1 MDFIIFYSAKFKYC
15 YNFDYLLNTKNGME
29 ILFNI
34 DKSLLYFL
42 NTTLA
47 NGLFDRLMPFIT
59 EQKHWNLVYLLLLI
73 ILVWKGG
80 LKGRAA
86 ALALIIGVGM
96 SDYLNSDIL
105 KEFFSRLRPCHT
117 LDNIR
122 VLIDCGPGKS
132 FPSSHAVNNFTMAMI
147 GAGFYREYRWIL
159 FTTAG
164 LVAFSRV
171 YVGVH
176 YPFDVLGGT
185 LVGLTLG
192 YIIYKAA
199 FQGYEKLDTYLKKKQ
214 SRKFPK
220 RLIKKQKD

>member
-1 MDFIIFYSAKFKYC
+1 
-15 YNFDYLLNTKNGME
+15 ME

-59 EQKHWNLVYLLLLI
+59 EQKHWNLVYLLLLV

-80 LKGRAA
+80 WKGRAA
-86 ALALIIGVGM
+86 ALALIIGVGL
-96 SDYLNSDIL
+96 SDYINSHIL
-105 KEFFSRLRPCHT
+105 KELFSRLRPCHT
-117 LDNIR
+117 LTDIR
-122 VLIDCGPGKS
+122 ILVDCGPGKS

-159 FTTAG
+159 FSTAA
-164 LVAFSRV
+164 LVAYSRV

-176 YPFDVLGGT
+176 YPFDIIGGA
-185 LVGLTLG
+185 VIGLILG
-192 YIIYKAA
+192 YLVYQAA
-199 FQGYEKLDTYLKKKQ
+199 YAGYNKFESFLKKKQ
-214 SRKFPK
+214 AQGVTPK
-220 RLIKKQKD
+220 N